1 MNEELNDA
9 YIQEVGK
16 QKMLSDTEEQQLAEK
31 IAQGN
36 KRALDKLVAANLSY
50 VISVANQYKNRG
62 GMLKAATH
70 FDGKH
75 GKRFVTYAA
84 PYIREAIEQAI
95 EQQAGLY
102 RVPRNAKDPA
112 WEKKR
117 SHPLSIDAPIGGSNE
132 LSLGHVIPDKDATQP
147 DNALEDE
154 TATAELLQIIDKL
167 DARSRQVVQRFYGI
181 GAEHRTLA
189 ETAQEMGLKRERVR
203 QIRNQAVR
211 KLCKLSKNKNIKSF
225 LLK

>member
-16 QKMLSDTEEQQLAEK
+16 QKLLSDAEEQQLAEK

-36 KRALDKLVAANLSY
+36 KRALGKLVAANLSY

-62 GMLKAATH
+62 LSMDDLVSEGNIGMFKAATH

-102 RVPRNAKDPA
+102 RVPRNAKDPV

-154 TATAELLQIIDKL
+154 TATAELKALQTLEKQKHQIVSSQITHRRHHHALSDHL
-167 DARSRQVVQRFYGI
+167 RHPRQSAPAATCTG
-181 GAEHRTLA
+181 LLSP
-189 ETAQEMGLKRERVR
+189 TAV
-203 QIRNQAVR
+203 
-211 KLCKLSKNKNIKSF
+211 
-225 LLK
+225 